1 MTAKEYLKQ
10 AKLLDAQI
18 NSLLRE
24 IDYWRDL
31 STRVSG
37 SSFEAH
43 YNPNRPTEAPF
54 VHALEMIDETE
65 REIDQKLQML
75 VKLKAE
81 ISGAIDRLSNREE
94 RMVLRCRYLNDYS
107 WEEISA
113 LMNVSE
119 RTVYRIHGTALQN
132 FSVPE

>member
-54 VHALEMIDETE
+54 VHALEMIDEAE

-81 ISGAIDRLSNREE
+81 ISRAIDRLSNREE
-94 RMVLRCRYLNDYS
+94 RMVLRYRYLNDCS
-107 WEEISA
+107 WEEIST

>member
-10 AKLLDAQI
+10 AKHLDAQI

-24 IDYWRDL
+24 VDYWRDL
-31 STRVSG
+31 S
-37 SSFEAH
+37 
-43 YNPNRPTEAPF
+43 TEAPF
-54 VHALEMIDETE
+54 VHALEMIDETQ

-81 ISGAIDRLSNREE
+81 IGRVIDRMPDQEE
-94 RMVLRCRYLNDYS
+94 RMVLRYRYLNDCS

-113 LMNVSE
+113 LLNVSE
-119 RTVYRIHGTALQN
+119 RTVYRIHGSALQN

>member
-54 VHALEMIDETE
+54 VHALDMIDETE
-65 REIDQKLQML
+65 REIDRKLQML

-81 ISGAIDRLSNREE
+81 ISRAIDRLSNREE
-94 RMVLRCRYLNDYS
+94 RMVLRYRYLNDCS
-107 WEEISA
+107 WEEIST

>member
-65 REIDQKLQML
+65 REIDRKLQML

-81 ISGAIDRLSNREE
+81 ISIAIDRLSNREE
-94 RMVLRCRYLNDYS
+94 RMVLRYRYLNDCS
-107 WEEISA
+107 WEEIST

>member
-10 AKLLDAQI
+10 GKLLDVQI

-24 IDYWRDL
+24 IDYWRDF

-37 SSFEAH
+37 SSFEVH

-54 VHALEMIDETE
+54 VHALKMIDETE

-81 ISGAIDRLSNREE
+81 ISRAIDRLSNREE
-94 RMVLRCRYLNDYS
+94 RMVLRYRYLNDCS
-107 WEEISA
+107 WEEIST

>member
-10 AKLLDAQI
+10 AKHLDAQI

-24 IDYWRDL
+24 VDYWRDL

-37 SSFEAH
+37 SGFEAH

-54 VHALEMIDETE
+54 VHALEMIDETQ

-81 ISGAIDRLSNREE
+81 IGRVIDRMPDQEE
-94 RMVLRCRYLNDYS
+94 RMVLRYRYLNDCS

-113 LMNVSE
+113 LLNVSE
-119 RTVYRIHGTALQN
+119 RTVYRIHGSALQN

>member
-81 ISGAIDRLSNREE
+81 ISRAIDRLSNREE

>member
-10 AKLLDAQI
+10 GKLLDVQI

-37 SSFEAH
+37 SSFEVH

-54 VHALEMIDETE
+54 VHALKMIDETE

-81 ISGAIDRLSNREE
+81 ISRAIDRLSNREE
-94 RMVLRCRYLNDYS
+94 RMVLRYRYLNDCS
-107 WEEISA
+107 WEEIST